1 MLHHYQQAQFMQSIL
16 SSFQNPYMSFIGNA
30 NPNINCVNE
39 QYNLKQNGYYNYSNI
54 IIDNNRDNNINRR
67 KPSGNGIKKKMS
79 SPGIAFN
86 TNKFNSYIFQ
96 SESQRSEEE
105 FISFIKSRKN
115 NIVECL
121 CTQRGAKD
129 VEKIL
134 KRSSNECISILLE
147 HININL
153 TKVMI
158 HVYGNYFCQKVIQI
172 SSPEQITKI
181 LTLISNDFYQIA
193 KDYSG
198 THVLQALLD
207 VISTQEQR
215 NLIMQSIKGKEFEM
229 SYDANATHV
238 IQKIIQ
244 CISEDQREQL
254 NIIII
259 QNLNQLSKDPNG
271 ICLVKKYIATNT
283 LQENKKQIL
292 KTLIDN
298 CLEISQ
304 NPYGNY
310 AIQYV
315 LEEWKQEDCG
325 EIIDIIIDNIFE
337 LSKQKF
343 SSNVVEKTIEL
354 IDCNR
359 KDKIINKILEE
370 TCINVLIRNKF
381 GKYVVQKTFKLMNE
395 HQKSK
400 ALNMLNSFIDNC
412 SNPKEKK
419 IIQNLISNL
428 DK

>member
-1 MLHHYQQAQFMQSIL
+1 
-16 SSFQNPYMSFIGNA
+16 MSFIGQGSSNMNFSTEKA
-30 NPNINCVNE
+30 NG
-39 QYNLKQNGYYNYSNI
+39 LHSYSNMV
-54 IIDNNRDNNINRR
+54 IDNNRDNAIRR

-86 TNKFNSYIFQ
+86 ANKFSSYNCQ
-96 SESQRSEEE
+96 SETQRSKEE
-105 FISFIKSRKN
+105 FLSFIKSRKN
-115 NIVECL
+115 NIIEYL
-121 CTQRGAKD
+121 STQRGAKE

-134 KRSSNECISILLE
+134 KHSPNECISILLE

-153 TKVMI
+153 TKIMI
-158 HVYGNYFCQKVIQI
+158 HLYGNYFCQKVIQI
-172 SSPEQITKI
+172 SSPEQITKM
-181 LTLISNDFYQIA
+181 LTLISPDFYQIA

-198 THVLQALLD
+198 THVLQALID

-215 NLIMQSIKGKEFEM
+215 DLILQSVKGKELEM
-229 SYDANATHV
+229 CYDANATHV

-244 CISEDQREQL
+244 CIPENQREQL
-254 NIIII
+254 NAIIIKNI
-259 QNLNQLSKDPNG
+259 HQLSQDSNG
-271 ICLVKKYIATNT
+271 ICLVKKYIANNT
-283 LQENKKQIL
+283 VTENKTNISQIL
-292 KTLIDN
+292 TDK

-315 LEEWKQEDCG
+315 LEEWKSEDCG

-354 IDCNR
+354 IDSNR
-359 KDKIINKILEE
+359 KDKIISKILEE

-381 GKYVVQKTFKLMNE
+381 GKYVVQKTFKLMNAS
-395 HQKSK
+395 QKTK
-400 ALNMLNSFIDNC
+400 ALNILYSSIDNC
-412 SNPKEKK
+412 SNAKEKK

-428 DK
+428 EK